1 MNNLKNH
8 PRTPPNTR
16 FISTAIPYVNASP
29 HLGFALELLLAD
41 VQARQARRKGERVYF
56 LTGSDDNSLKNA
68 LAAEAAGL
76 STQDFVDQHV
86 AQFQALAPLL
96 NLSCTDFIATS
107 QDPRHAPAVEKL
119 WRACAAN
126 GDIYSDEYE
135 GLYCVGCEAF
145 LDASELTADNLCPEH
160 FKAPEQVAERN
171 YFFRLSRY
179 QEQLQSWLTDGTLNI
194 QPSQRR
200 NEVLSFLQTPLR
212 DLSISRSR
220 ERARG
225 WGIPVPG
232 DPSQVVYVWFD
243 ALANYISALG
253 YAEDKNTALTE
264 FWHQATQ
271 IQHVIGKGVLRFHA
285 VYWPAILHSAAIR
298 VPTDLLV
305 HGYITLDGQK
315 ISKSLGNI
323 VSPDEAVDYFGVE
336 ALRYF
341 LLRHVG
347 SVADGNFSR
356 ARLEEVYNTELANQL
371 GNLVSRVC
379 ALGIRHQLTWEHN
392 PENSASETSFPEFV
406 AVAGPRLLAQV
417 DHALDT
423 WQPHRALTHIWQAV
437 DAANSFVSRHEP
449 WVLAKAGQT
458 EQLELVLTALYQA
471 LHSIGQALAPLLPDT
486 SAKIAAALRNRT
498 QAPSPLFP
506 KRSESL

>member
-1 MNNLKNH
+1 MNS
-8 PRTPPNTR
+8 R
-16 FISTAIPYVNASP
+16 FVSTAIPYVNASP

-41 VQARQARRKGERVYF
+41 VQARQAERNGQRVYF

-76 STQDFVDQHV
+76 ATQTFVDQHA
-86 AQFQALAPLL
+86 AQFAALTPLL

-107 QDPRHAPAVEKL
+107 QDVRHAPAVERL

-126 GDIYSDEYE
+126 GDIYSDEYQ

-145 LDASELTADNLCPEH
+145 LDPSELTAEQLCPDH
-160 FKAPEQVAERN
+160 LKAPEHVAERN

-179 QEQLQSWLTDGTLNI
+179 QAKLQRWLTDGTLNI

-200 NEVLSFLQTPLR
+200 NEVLSFLQSPLR

-225 WGIPVPG
+225 WGIEVPD

-253 YAEDKNTALTE
+253 YGEEPTRSDSLTE
-264 FWHQATQ
+264 FWHQANQ

-285 VYWPAILHSAAIR
+285 VYWPAILHSAGLR
-298 VPTDLLV
+298 LPTDLLV
-305 HGYITLDGQK
+305 HGYITLEGQK
-315 ISKSLGNI
+315 ISKSLGNTI
-323 VSPDEAVDYFGVE
+323 SPDEAVATFGVE
-336 ALRYF
+336 ALRYY

-347 SVADGNFSR
+347 SVADGNFSFDR
-356 ARLEEVYNTELANQL
+356 FTEVYNTELANQL

-379 ALGIRHQLTWEHN
+379 ALGIRHQLPVTPLPWTL
-392 PENSASETSFPEFV
+392 PTDFA
-406 AVAGPRLLAQV
+406 ALADAIGPTLLTQVDDAITAWQPQRALAQ
-417 DHALDT
+417 
-423 WQPHRALTHIWQAV
+423 IWQAV
-437 DAANSFVSRHEP
+437 DAANRFISTHEP
-449 WVLAKAGQT
+449 WVLAKAGDSERL
-458 EQLELVLTALYQA
+458 EQVLTALYQA
-471 LHSIGQALAPLLPDT
+471 LHDIGQALAPLLPET
-486 SAKIAAALRNRT
+486 SANIAAALSNRT
-498 QAPSPLFP
+498 QAPTPLFP
-506 KRSESL
+506 KRSQPL

>member
-1 MNNLKNH
+1 MT
-8 PRTPPNTR
+8 TPTNQSNSR
-16 FISTAIPYVNASP
+16 FVSTAIPYVNASP

-41 VQARQARRKGERVYF
+41 VQARQAERNGERVYF

-76 STQDFVDQHV
+76 STQAFVDQHA
-86 AQFQALAPLL
+86 AQFAALTPLL

-107 QDPRHAPAVEKL
+107 RDARHAPAVERL
-119 WRACAAN
+119 WCACAAN

-145 LDASELTADNLCPEH
+145 LDPSELTPEKLCPDH
-160 FKAPEQVAERN
+160 LKAPEQVAERN

-179 QEQLQSWLTDGTLNI
+179 QEQLQSWLSDGTLNI

-200 NEVLSFLQTPLR
+200 NEVLSFLQNPLR

-225 WGIPVPG
+225 WGIEVPD

-253 YAEDKNTALTE
+253 YGQDDGRSDALTE

-285 VYWPAILHSAAIR
+285 VYWPAILHSAGLR
-298 VPTDLLV
+298 LPTDLLV

-315 ISKSLGNI
+315 ISKSLGNTI
-323 VSPDEAVDYFGVE
+323 SPDEAVAYFGVE
-336 ALRYF
+336 ALRYY

-356 ARLEEVYNTELANQL
+356 ERFEEVYNTELANQL

-379 ALGIRHQLTWEHN
+379 ALGIRHQLPLTLTEQPN
-392 PENSASETSFPEFV
+392 FPELAATV
-406 AVAGPRLLAQV
+406 GPTLLTQV
-417 DHALDT
+417 DDAIT
-423 WQPHRALTHIWQAV
+423 AWQPHRALAHIWQAV
-437 DAANSFVSRHEP
+437 DAANSFISKHEP
-449 WVLAKAGQT
+449 WVLAKAGHT
-458 EQLELVLTALYQA
+458 EQLEQVLTALYQA
-471 LHSIGQALAPLLPDT
+471 LHYIGQALVPLLPET
-486 SAKIAAALRNRT
+486 SAKIADALRNRT
-498 QAPSPLFP
+498 QAPRPLFP
-506 KRSESL
+506 KRSEPL

>member
-1 MNNLKNH
+1 MNS
-8 PRTPPNTR
+8 R
-16 FISTAIPYVNASP
+16 FVSTAIPYVNASP

-41 VQARQARRKGERVYF
+41 VQARQAKLNGQPVYF

-76 STQDFVDQHV
+76 STQAFVDQHA
-86 AQFQALAPLL
+86 AQFAALTPLL
-96 NLSCTDFIATS
+96 NLSCNDFIATS
-107 QDPRHAPAVEKL
+107 QDARHAPAVERL

-126 GDIYSDEYE
+126 GDIYSDEYQ

-145 LDASELTADNLCPEH
+145 LDPSELTAEQLCPDH
-160 FKAPEQVAERN
+160 LKAPEPVAERN

-179 QEQLQSWLTDGTLNI
+179 QAQLQRWLSDGTLNI

-200 NEVLSFLQTPLR
+200 NEVLSFLQNPLR

-225 WGIPVPG
+225 WGIEVPD

-253 YAEDKNTALTE
+253 YAQESEPGEALTQ

-285 VYWPAILHSAAIR
+285 VYWPAILHSAGLR
-298 VPTDLLV
+298 PPTDLLV

-315 ISKSLGNI
+315 ISKSLGNTI
-323 VSPDEAVDYFGVE
+323 SPDEAAAYFGVE
-336 ALRYF
+336 ALRYY

-347 SVADGNFSR
+347 SVEDGNFALDR
-356 ARLEEVYNTELANQL
+356 FEEVYNTELANQL
-371 GNLVSRVC
+371 GNLVNRVC
-379 ALGIRHQLTWEHN
+379 ALGIRHQLT
-392 PENSASETSFPEFV
+392 PTSLPLTQQPDFPALAATV
-406 AVAGPRLLAQV
+406 GPTLLTQV
-417 DHALDT
+417 DEAIT
-423 WQPHRALTHIWQAV
+423 AWQPHRALAQIWQGV
-437 DAANSFVSRHEP
+437 DAANRFISKHEP
-449 WVLAKAGQT
+449 WVLAKAGNT
-458 EQLELVLTALYQA
+458 EQLEQVLNALYQA
-471 LHSIGQALAPLLPDT
+471 LHTIGEALGPLLPET
-486 SAKIAAALRNRT
+486 SAKIGAALSNRT
-498 QAPSPLFP
+498 HAPTPLFP
-506 KRSESL
+506 KRSEPL

>member
-1 MNNLKNH
+1 MNS
-8 PRTPPNTR
+8 R
-16 FISTAIPYVNASP
+16 FVSTAIPYVNASP

-41 VQARQARRKGERVYF
+41 VQARQAERNGQSLYF

-76 STQDFVDQHV
+76 STQDFVDQH
-86 AQFQALAPLL
+86 AAEFAALTPLL

-107 QDPRHAPAVEKL
+107 RDTRHTPAVERL

-126 GDIYSDEYE
+126 GDIYSDEYQ

-145 LDASELTADNLCPEH
+145 LDPSELTAEKLCPDH
-160 FKAPEQVAERN
+160 LKAPEQVAERN

-179 QEQLQSWLTDGTLNI
+179 QAQLQTWLTDGTLNI

-200 NEVLSFLQTPLR
+200 NEVLSFLQNPLR

-225 WGIPVPG
+225 WGIEVPD

-253 YAEDKNTALTE
+253 YGQGYTDDGDPSERLNK
-264 FWHQATQ
+264 FWHQATE

-285 VYWPAILHSAAIR
+285 VYWPAILHSAGLR
-298 VPTDLLV
+298 LPTDLLV

-315 ISKSLGNI
+315 ISKSLGNTI
-323 VSPDEAVDYFGVE
+323 SPDEAVEYFGLE
-336 ALRYF
+336 ALRYY

-347 SVADGNFSR
+347 SVEDGNFSR
-356 ARLEEVYNTELANQL
+356 DRFEEVYNTELANQL

-379 ALGIRHQLTWEHN
+379 ALGIRHQLPLPPHVG
-392 PENSASETSFPEFV
+392 SAFPEFIA
-406 AVAGPRLLAQV
+406 AVGPTLLLEV
-417 DHALDT
+417 DDAISA
-423 WQPHRALTHIWQAV
+423 WQPHRALAQIWQAV
-437 DAANSFVSRHEP
+437 DAANSFISKHEP
-449 WVLAKAGQT
+449 WVLAKAGDT
-458 EQLELVLTALYQA
+458 EQLEQVLTALYQA
-471 LHSIGQALAPLLPDT
+471 LHTISQALVPLLPET
-486 SAKIAAALRNRT
+486 STKIAAALSNRT
-498 QAPSPLFP
+498 HAPTPLFP
-506 KRSESL
+506 KRSEPL